1 MRRTGWRFS
10 LDGREYFE
18 AYYSRQYAPRWRRA
32 CDIPQRYVSFGR
44 GDEYPV
50 VGSVFCARAC
60 IRCHV
65 YGCFEATHTERE
77 TAWRGFA
84 MATVQTHR
92 RRNDE
97 AEQIALCQEVVTE
110 LEEED
115 DLAAA
120 EEEGGTHGFS

>member
-1 MRRTGWRFS
+1 
-10 LDGREYFE
+10 
-18 AYYSRQYAPRWRRA
+18 
-32 CDIPQRYVSFGR
+32 
-44 GDEYPV
+44 
-50 VGSVFCARAC
+50 
-60 IRCHV
+60 
-65 YGCFEATHTERE
+65 
-77 TAWRGFA
+77 